1 VTRCSSLPLL
11 FACGQSRVDG
21 DAIFEHDIEAGAY
34 ERDTC
39 HKCGAASDDCEQVGE
54 RTYCPDHAQAADAR
68 RCEIAAVE
76 ECGLEFSDDEIKRI
90 YSSATEYAA
99 DLRQTVLDYVD
110 ALNAA
115 NLATKVRS

>member
-1 VTRCSSLPLL
+1 MTTSWFDV
-11 FACGQSRVDG
+11 ACGILAPTVRRPVASP
-21 DAIFEHDIEAGAY
+21 HDTDDPGAY